1 MGGQYDWEE
10 ARLSTLLM
18 VSERWLQLAEMGL
31 ELSRLLCRGEMEKSC
46 WGWEGT
52 ALGLLRILITW
63 RGKGERRMLEIWKIE
78 DQSIDR
84 VEGKYFFSANI
95 EPSWHFTVKMPIEI
109 HHFNFEIGK
118 GKNFPIFF
126 FFFKEYGEGYMEGD
140 EVRKKEKGNKRDC
153 FH

>member
-1 MGGQYDWEE
+1 MALYVGGQYDCEE

-63 RGKGERRMLEIWKIE
+63 RGGGGGKRMLETWKIE

-84 VEGKYFFSANI
+84 VEGKYFFFCKYSAI
-95 EPSWHFTVKMPIEI
+95 PALH
-109 HHFNFEIGK
+109 GK
-118 GKNFPIFF
+118 DANRNTPFQL
-126 FFFKEYGEGYMEGD
+126 
-140 EVRKKEKGNKRDC
+140 
-153 FH
+153 

>member
-1 MGGQYDWEE
+1 MALYVGGQYDCEE

-63 RGKGERRMLEIWKIE
+63 RGGGGEGERMLETWKIE

-84 VEGKYFFSANI
+84 VEGKYFF
-95 EPSWHFTVKMPIEI
+95 FLQV
-109 HHFNFEIGK
+109 
-118 GKNFPIFF
+118 
-126 FFFKEYGEGYMEGD
+126 
-140 EVRKKEKGNKRDC
+140 
-153 FH
+153 